1 MYKGVGDMN
10 PSRSLVFSLLIIVVS
25 CCSLNAQR
33 RFERLP
39 APRDP
44 QFYEPRNKLEDFEGR
59 AEVLLI
65 KGRHWVGTVRGQN
78 GAGSARVEAT
88 EIRDPIAAR
97 TVSGVV
103 ITLTG
108 EGGATGEIRSLIDY
122 DEIDAL
128 LKAMD
133 TALKAGDGISRLS
146 HFEVR
151 YRTKGDFEIM
161 VFKQMENNAI
171 AAAIEGG
178 FFERSRLYL
187 TIDDLT
193 KLRWMIS
200 QAKDQLDQTK

>member
-1 MYKGVGDMN
+1 MN
-10 PSRSLVFSLLIIVVS
+10 PRRSLIFPILIIVVS
-25 CCSLNAQR
+25 GCSINAQR

-44 QFYEPRNKLEDFEGR
+44 QFYQPRNKLEDFEGR
-59 AEVLLI
+59 AETLLI
-65 KGRHWVGTVRGQN
+65 KGRHWVGTLRTQN
-78 GAGSARVEAT
+78 GTARVEAT
-88 EIRDPIAAR
+88 EIRDTTASTTA
-97 TVSGVV
+97 SGVV
-103 ITLTG
+103 ITIVAD
-108 EGGATGEIRSLIDY
+108 GGPPGEIRGLIDY
-122 DEIDAL
+122 DEIDLL

-151 YRTKGDFEIM
+151 YRTKGDFEVM

-178 FFERSRLYL
+178 FFDRSRLYL
-187 TIDDLT
+187 TLDELT

-200 QAKDQLDQTK
+200 QAKDQLDQAK

>member
-1 MYKGVGDMN
+1 MN
-10 PSRSLVFSLLIIVVS
+10 RSRSLVFSILIIVGS
-25 CCSLNAQR
+25 CCSINAQR

-59 AEVLLI
+59 AETLLI

-88 EIRDPIAAR
+88 EIRDPIAAK

-103 ITLTG
+103 ITI
-108 EGGATGEIRSLIDY
+108 EGGPQGEIRSLIDY

-200 QAKDQLDQTK
+200 QAKDQLNELK

>member
-1 MYKGVGDMN
+1 MN
-10 PSRSLVFSLLIIVVS
+10 PSRSLVFSILIIVAS
-25 CCSLNAQR
+25 CCSINAQR

-59 AEVLLI
+59 AETLLI

-78 GAGSARVEAT
+78 GSGSARVEAT
-88 EIRDPIAAR
+88 EIRDPIAAT

-103 ITLTG
+103 ITLD
-108 EGGATGEIRSLIDY
+108 GAQQGEIRSLIDY
-122 DEIDAL
+122 DEIDLL

>member
-1 MYKGVGDMN
+1 MN
-10 PSRSLVFSLLIIVVS
+10 PSRSLVFSILIIVVS
-25 CCSLNAQR
+25 CCSISAQR
-33 RFERLP
+33 RWERLP

-59 AEVLLI
+59 AETLLI
-65 KGRHWVGTVRGQN
+65 KGKHWVGTVRTQN
-78 GAGSARVEAT
+78 GTARVEAT
-88 EIRDPIAAR
+88 EIRDTIANTTAA
-97 TVSGVV
+97 GVV
-103 ITLTG
+103 ITIKAD
-108 EGGATGEIRSLIDY
+108 GGPAGEIRALIDY
-122 DEIDAL
+122 EEIDLL

-133 TALKAGDGISRLS
+133 SALKAGDGISRLS
-146 HFEVR
+146 HFEVH

-178 FFERSRLYL
+178 FFDRSRLYL

-200 QAKDQLDQTK
+200 QARDQLDQSK

>member
-1 MYKGVGDMN
+1 MN
-10 PSRSLVFSLLIIVVS
+10 PGRSLIFSILIIVVS
-25 CCSLNAQR
+25 CVSINAQR
-33 RFERLP
+33 RWERLP

-44 QFYEPRNKLEDFEGR
+44 QFYLPRNKLEDFEGR
-59 AEVLLI
+59 AETLLI
-65 KGRHWVGTVRGQN
+65 KGRHWVGTVRAQN
-78 GAGSARVEAT
+78 GSARVEAT
-88 EIRDPIAAR
+88 EIRDPIAST

-103 ITLTG
+103 ITIMAD
-108 EGGATGEIRSLIDY
+108 GGPTGEIRSLIDY

-128 LKAMD
+128 VKAMD
-133 TALKAGDGISRLS
+133 TAAKAGDGISRLS

>member
-1 MYKGVGDMN
+1 MN
-10 PSRSLVFSLLIIVVS
+10 PARSVVFSILIIVVS
-25 CCSLNAQR
+25 GCSINAQR
-33 RFERLP
+33 RWERLP
-39 APRDP
+39 PPRDP
-44 QFYEPRNKLEDFEGR
+44 QFYEPRNKLEDFESR
-59 AEVLLI
+59 VETLLI
-65 KGRHWVGTVRGQN
+65 KGRHWVGAVRAQN
-78 GAGSARVEAT
+78 GLARVEAT
-88 EIRDPIAAR
+88 EIRDMTAATMASGAVVTIAPDGR
-97 TVSGVV
+97 TA
-103 ITLTG
+103 G
-108 EGGATGEIRSLIDY
+108 EEIRALIDY

-151 YRTKGDFEIM
+151 YRTKGDFEVM

-178 FFERSRLYL
+178 FFDRSRLYL

-200 QAKDQLDQTK
+200 QAKDQLDQAK